1 MILLDASVVLGYL
14 NNEPGKEA
22 IESVLLTGEACI
34 SVVNLAEVI
43 SKLCD
48 WGMSPQA
55 AQEAFDKLALKL
67 EPFTAETSLETA
79 RLRPLTRTLGL
90 SLGDRACLATASL
103 RHYPVLTGDRPW
115 LNVAQALSLDI
126 KTFRPPAH

>member
-14 NNEPGKEA
+14 NNEPGKES

-34 SVVNLAEVI
+34 SVVNLTEVI

-48 WGMSPQA
+48 WGMRWETA
-55 AQEAFDKLALKL
+55 KETFDKLALKL
-67 EPFTAETSLETA
+67 EPFTVETSLETA
-79 RLRPLTRTLGL
+79 RLRPLTRELGL

-115 LNVAQALSLDI
+115 LHAAQALGLDI
-126 KTFRPPAH
+126 KIFRPPAH

>member
-1 MILLDASVVLGYL
+1 MILLDASTVLAYL
-14 NNEPGKEA
+14 NNEPGRES
-22 IESVLLTGEACI
+22 IESVLLTGDACI
-34 SVVNLAEVI
+34 SVVNLTEVI

-48 WGMSPQA
+48 WGMSCET
-55 AQEAFDKLALKL
+55 AQQAFDKLALKL
-67 EPFTAETSLETA
+67 EPFTAETALETA
-79 RLRPLTRTLGL
+79 RLRSLTREHGL

-126 KTFRPPAH
+126 QCFRPPAH